1 MLRASP
7 CHTGTRHGAC
17 PGLGLGGD
25 RLVDDRFQR
34 RAVHRLEPHLGGD
47 LDGIPGPALDQGES
61 GPRSETGCAVR
72 VWAGVVEI
80 PGSQSPPRRDASDD
94 DSVAQGFAEPN
105 VLGPDRV
112 VVVYRGRD
120 AGIRRGMEHPGDVEE
135 AAEGRAAVE
144 PDMRGHNATQA
155 DAPDDGHTSGGG
167 GGVHMSYVRFGAMI
181 ATSTVVMFGLMYLHT
196 YTWDHVRWSETRAY
210 MALVM
215 GATMAVIMLGF
226 MLSMYRSTVA
236 NIAIAVGAVLL
247 FAGSLWLV
255 RSQVTVQDQS
265 YMRAMIPHHSIAI
278 LTSERSELADYR
290 VCELAVEIIEAQR
303 REIAEMDW
311 LIADIAENGPA
322 DTSTEAEERAVPDF
336 IGTSKRSCA

>member
-1 MLRASP
+1 MQA
-7 CHTGTRHGAC
+7 G
-17 PGLGLGGD
+17 
-25 RLVDDRFQR
+25 
-34 RAVHRLEPHLGGD
+34 RAVRRDGTGRVPAAVAVVAGGAV
-47 LDGIPGPALDQGES
+47 GPVLLVADPFPPE
-61 GPRSETGCAVR
+61 R
-72 VWAGVVEI
+72 
-80 PGSQSPPRRDASDD
+80 GSQLGWSVTATSCRLPRA
-94 DSVAQGFAEPN
+94 
-105 VLGPDRV
+105 
-112 VVVYRGRD
+112 
-120 AGIRRGMEHPGDVEE
+120 RRGYQAGMEQPGDVEE
-135 AAEGRAAVE
+135 ADAEGRAAVE
-144 PDMRGHNATQA
+144 PDIRRHNDTQA

-236 NIAIAVGAVLL
+236 NIGIVVGAVLL
-247 FAGSLWLV
+247 FGGSLWLV

-322 DTSTEAEERAVPDF
+322 DTSAEAEERAVPDF